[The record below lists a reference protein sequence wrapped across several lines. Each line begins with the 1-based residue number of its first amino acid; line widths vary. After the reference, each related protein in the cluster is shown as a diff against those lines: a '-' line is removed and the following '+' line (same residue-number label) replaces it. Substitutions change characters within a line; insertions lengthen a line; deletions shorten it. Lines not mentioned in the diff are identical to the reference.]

1 MPPWGF
7 TVTGI
12 PNEAFSKGFV
22 SVRWVGA
29 TLVIVASMLLLYPR
43 QDRPVIQFVANKVRI
58 VRFGTK
64 KPMVWI
70 RCFSRIQW
78 SSKNAAFLQ
87 AQAFGGGAQI
97 WESNGLHHGLAVW
110 LVTTIS
116 EIAFCLGDS
125 WNHAEPISILCELH
139 MSYLMC
145 TVNVVSWATALSGV
159 KDRYGTQR
167 LRLLCALCGIIPM
180 VIYITAQMISFAAMV
195 EGMTLQLIPK
205 YACMHLESTL
215 SIHNDN
221 FGNWWRTGD
230 FLSPSAAFVIWHESW
245 GWSSACWF

>member
-1 MPPWGF
+1 MKPSRRVSCLCDGWEPLWSSSLACCCSIQGRTDQWFDLLPTKSGLSDLGRKNRWFGF
-7 TVTGI
+7 
-12 PNEAFSKGFV
+12 
-22 SVRWVGA
+22 
-29 TLVIVASMLLLYPR
+29 
-43 QDRPVIQFVANKVRI
+43 
-58 VRFGTK
+58 
-64 KPMVWI
+64 WI

-78 SSKNAAFLQ
+78 SSTNAAFLQ

-116 EIAFCLGDS
+116 EIAFCLGDG

-139 MSYLMC
+139 MSYLVC
-145 TVNVVSWATALSGV
+145 TVNVESWATALSGV